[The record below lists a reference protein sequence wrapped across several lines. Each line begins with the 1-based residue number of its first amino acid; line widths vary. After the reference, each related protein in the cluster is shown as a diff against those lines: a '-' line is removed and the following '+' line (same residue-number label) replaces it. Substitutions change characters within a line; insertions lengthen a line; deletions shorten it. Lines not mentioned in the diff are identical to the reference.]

1 MTVFRP
7 RVHLIVM
14 MLRDIVAVC
23 TCARSLES
31 WTSPNSSSLFTVM
44 VPSLLRT
51 ITAPESARWD
61 IRLYVGIDDDDAFF
75 QKHLESPPTDWPVT
89 IVTTSPRRLNRVP
102 FNENAAVAYADQ
114 AEYYVRV
121 NDDTEFLSPGWLTM
135 GVAAL
140 GKMGNVGVV
149 GPRCDDGNTAI
160 LTHDMTHRTHLD
172 MFDGLYYAA
181 EFSAWWVDDWITKVY
196 APSRMEVLGDWKVA
210 HHIAMHGTR
219 YAVQHNEKRLLNEAI
234 KRGAETVANWLTR
247 PLKLLLFVT
256 THSSAQ
262 HLEFMRAVWPTQ
274 VAPLLLTSD
283 VLFYAPEAAP
293 LPFKQL
299 FSERFTEVT
308 CTNPGY
314 QAGAIMAM
322 KFLQEHR
329 NYTTGY
335 DWVIRLNP
343 DVIIRNTDWIETT
356 MENANVDGIFA
367 DCYSSGCESHCA
379 KGLIHTDLTI
389 FRPRSLPFG
398 VLDITNA
405 ERYATALFQ
414 TVVDRGRDRWI
425 PQTTQ
430 YGVCR
435 VNSPHVVHNHSIL
448 TDN

>member
-1 MTVFRP
+1 MQPLITRTVHASRAYSMIAVLGIAGAL
-7 RVHLIVM
+7 RLIVAE
-14 MLRDIVAVC
+14 LRYRR
-23 TCARSLES
+23 T
-31 WTSPNSSSLFTVM
+31 
-44 VPSLLRT
+44 LR
-51 ITAPESARWD
+51 R
-61 IRLYVGIDDDDAFF
+61 
-75 QKHLESPPTDWPVT
+75 H
-89 IVTTSPRRLNRVP
+89 
-102 FNENAAVAYADQ
+102 
-114 AEYYVRV
+114 
-121 NDDTEFLSPGWLTM
+121 
-135 GVAAL
+135 
-140 GKMGNVGVV
+140 
-149 GPRCDDGNTAI
+149 
-160 LTHDMTHRTHLD
+160 
-172 MFDGLYYAA
+172 
-181 EFSAWWVDDWITKVY
+181 FSD
-196 APSRMEVLGDWKVA
+196 
-210 HHIAMHGTR
+210 
-219 YAVQHNEKRLLNEAI
+219 
-234 KRGAETVANWLTR
+234 
-247 PLKLLLFVT
+247 
-256 THSSAQ
+256 
-262 HLEFMRAVWPTQ
+262 
-274 VAPLLLTSD
+274 
-283 VLFYAPEAAP
+283 
-293 LPFKQL
+293 
-299 FSERFTEVT
+299 
-308 CTNPGY
+308 
-314 QAGAIMAM
+314 GAIMAM